1 MKPLKYGEETKRKN
15 IRMPISL
22 WSRLE
27 IVREKTGAG
36 VSEQI
41 VSATKEYFEM
51 KGKK

>member
-27 IVREKTGAG
+27 TVREKTGMS

-41 VSATKEYFEM
+41 VSATREYFNIKE
-51 KGKK
+51 KK